1 MADVPPSFATDQ
13 VGSGEESDDHRAVA
27 DSSASSL
34 ASPLS
39 IDSALPPVTTAAT
52 SSDEEPLVN
61 HTTTK
66 TYNLGALN
74 PCTEDKKRSRD
85 LDEDDEV
92 LVEEVE
98 LTGLDELEPA
108 VPV

>member
-1 MADVPPSFATDQ
+1 MDLPPSFATGQ
-13 VGSGEESDDHRAVA
+13 VDSEEESEGNHLVI
-27 DSSASSL
+27 DSSVSSL

-52 SSDEEPLVN
+52 SSDEEPLAN

-66 TYNLGALN
+66 TYTLGALN

-92 LVEEVE
+92 G
-98 LTGLDELEPA
+98 T
-108 VPV
+108 